1 MLKAGQT
8 LLLPKPGHD
17 VSHIWV
23 LVLSSDPV
31 TMETVMVNVTTRRA
45 HSDSTLV
52 LQAGEHPVVKHPSVV
67 HYGDARIVDGR
78 AIEAALGAGTFP
90 AHSDC
95 SAALLKRIQEGLLA
109 SPFTPGKVKTYV
121 TLRLSPPESLRQT
134 RPP

>member
-45 HSDSTLV
+45 HSDSTLSCRRV
-52 LQAGEHPVVKHPSVV
+52 S
-67 HYGDARIVDGR
+67 
-78 AIEAALGAGTFP
+78 T
-90 AHSDC
+90 
-95 SAALLKRIQEGLLA
+95 
-109 SPFTPGKVKTYV
+109 
-121 TLRLSPPESLRQT
+121 RL
-134 RPP
+134 